1 MNKMIRTGLLILLAV
16 SLMLTTALAG
26 EVIISE
32 REKASRLADKA
43 MEEKYGITLL
53 TQEYFNRNT
62 ADEGNGRFVVQYW
75 GIEDWGFVLGNY
87 KVVVDNGKVTEISW
101 SHDGE
106 DTSGGMNA
114 DAWGQEQ
121 ILEMLLMNQES
132 GETAQFD
139 EKIQEINRKH
149 GITDFYEL
157 FEVPEDE
164 RIWDEIGYTKVREQA
179 AYSAEEMTR
188 IAMEGIRVSFELTDE
203 QAANLVDVNALIER
217 DGEEDEEDEDT
228 EYYTFHGAPCY
239 MAHIMLDENDQ
250 AKIPGQ
256 LRYKEKDGF
265 YWVYINVVTGVV
277 EEIFYIAGIGGN
289 G

>member
-217 DGEEDEEDEDT
+217 DGEDDEEDEDT

-256 LRYKEKDGF
+256 LKYKEKDGF

>member
-1 MNKMIRTGLLILLAV
+1 
-16 SLMLTTALAG
+16 
-26 EVIISE
+26 
-32 REKASRLADKA
+32 
-43 MEEKYGITLL
+43 
-53 TQEYFNRNT
+53 
-62 ADEGNGRFVVQYW
+62 
-75 GIEDWGFVLGNY
+75 
-87 KVVVDNGKVTEISW
+87 
-101 SHDGE
+101 
-106 DTSGGMNA
+106 
-114 DAWGQEQ
+114 
-121 ILEMLLMNQES
+121 
-132 GETAQFD
+132 
-139 EKIQEINRKH
+139 
-149 GITDFYEL
+149 
-157 FEVPEDE
+157 
-164 RIWDEIGYTKVREQA
+164 
-179 AYSAEEMTR
+179 
-188 IAMEGIRVSFELTDE
+188 MEGIRVSFELTDE

>member
-132 GETAQFD
+132 GETVQFD

-217 DGEEDEEDEDT
+217 DGEDDEEDEDT

-256 LRYKEKDGF
+256 LKYKEKDGF

>member
-1 MNKMIRTGLLILLAV
+1 MNKLIRTGLLILLAV
-16 SLMLTTALAG
+16 SMLLTTATAG

>member
-87 KVVVDNGKVTEISW
+87 KVVVDNGKVTEITW

-114 DAWGQEQ
+114 DAWGNEQ

-132 GETAQFD
+132 GETSQFD
-139 EKIQEINRKH
+139 EKIQEINQKH
-149 GITDFYEL
+149 GITDFSEL

-164 RIWDEIGYTKVREQA
+164 RIWDEIGYKNVREQA
-179 AYSAEEMTR
+179 ALSVEEMTR
-188 IAMEGIRVSFELTDE
+188 IAMEGIRHEIEIGLRSVRIHIDREQCIHLHIRFVDMVPILERSVVHPPMAGPAMVGNYVHYDLYSLIVSL
-203 QAANLVDVNALIER
+203 
-217 DGEEDEEDEDT
+217 
-228 EYYTFHGAPCY
+228 
-239 MAHIMLDENDQ
+239 
-250 AKIPGQ
+250 
-256 LRYKEKDGF
+256 
-265 YWVYINVVTGVV
+265 
-277 EEIFYIAGIGGN
+277 
-289 G
+289 

>member
-1 MNKMIRTGLLILLAV
+1 MNKLIRTGLLMLLAV

-87 KVVVDNGKVTEISW
+87 KVVVDNGKVTEITW

-121 ILEMLLMNQES
+121 ILEMLLAEIRQAVVVEVQEAVAAGHPPPDLLKEDRLAAPTHAADDNHQS
-132 GETAQFD
+132 IVQQTFGESPFHGIFTAQKYLLVFND
-139 EKIQEINRKH
+139 VSE
-149 GITDFYEL
+149 YL
-157 FEVPEDE
+157 FHTFSS
-164 RIWDEIGYTKVREQA
+164 IIC
-179 AYSAEEMTR
+179 
-188 IAMEGIRVSFELTDE
+188 
-203 QAANLVDVNALIER
+203 NLA
-217 DGEEDEEDEDT
+217 
-228 EYYTFHGAPCY
+228 
-239 MAHIMLDENDQ
+239 
-250 AKIPGQ
+250 AKIHI
-256 LRYKEKDGF
+256 YF
-265 YWVYINVVTGVV
+265 YS
-277 EEIFYIAGIGGN
+277 E
-289 G
+289 

>member
-1 MNKMIRTGLLILLAV
+1 MNKLIRTGLLILLAV
-16 SLMLTTALAG
+16 SMLLTTATAG

-87 KVVVDNGKVTEISW
+87 KVVVDNGKVTEITW

-114 DAWGQEQ
+114 DAWGNEQ

-132 GETAQFD
+132 GETSQFD
-139 EKIQEINRKH
+139 EKIQEINQKY
-149 GITDFYEL
+149 GITDFSEL

-164 RIWDEIGYTKVREQA
+164 RIWDEIGYKNVREQA
-179 AYSAEEMTR
+179 ALSAEEMTR

-203 QAANLVDVNALIER
+203 QAANLVDANTPIEEAR
-217 DGEEDEEDEDT
+217 EDGEEEEDT
-228 EYYTFHGAPCY
+228 EYYMFHGAPCY
-239 MAHIMLDENDQ
+239 M
-250 AKIPGQ
+250 G
-256 LRYKEKDGF
+256 Y

>member
-16 SLMLTTALAG
+16 SMLLTTATAG

-114 DAWGQEQ
+114 DAWGNEQ

-149 GITDFYEL
+149 GITDFSEL

-179 AYSAEEMTR
+179 AFSVEEMTR

-217 DGEEDEEDEDT
+217 DGEVDEEDEDT

>member
-16 SLMLTTALAG
+16 SMLLTTATAG

-114 DAWGQEQ
+114 DAWGNEQ

-139 EKIQEINRKH
+139 EKIQEINRKY
-149 GITDFYEL
+149 GITDFSGL
-157 FEVPEDE
+157 FEMPEDE
-164 RIWDEIGYTKVREQA
+164 RVWDEIGYTKVREQA
-179 AYSAEEMTR
+179 AFSAEEMTR

-217 DGEEDEEDEDT
+217 EGEDGEKEEDT

-265 YWVYINVVTGVV
+265 YWAYINVVTGVV